1 MEECPIR
8 TRLNREVL
16 GSLGTLQHP
25 NLEDRG
31 GNGGIPNKH
40 LGQPS
45 ILVRSHFAALVAAH
59 ATGGAV
65 FVDSKSAYYSVVR
78 DALIASRRE
87 ESDGTLW
94 ARASALFPL
103 QADRATFVRS
113 IKQGDL
119 LAAFQLPLYL
129 VQYLEAQLGTTWYA
143 MSAPASTTFVA
154 GSGTAPGSPVA
165 DLFFGFLYSR
175 FLIQIEEA
183 LLGEGHCVRLNPS
196 DPKDSVAPTWA
207 DDTALLIGPL
217 RPDRLLPALAGTAFK
232 HYTHLGTVIS
242 HNGSE
247 EPNLQHRAALLRQLF
262 KPLRSR
268 LLYNRWLTQQEK
280 VRLISERVL
289 LRFLYG
295 AGFWAPR
302 TVAERELTLGPI
314 RTTYRQSFR
323 PITGTSSA
331 GFSNQEV
338 ASFLGLPTAEE
349 LLHQARAAAFTEVC
363 DTGSAAVHA
372 LLRRDGTWLGLA
384 WDSFRTVLG
393 EHVPVGLCTSD
404 PPALAELLALLPGG
418 ADQARQLCKRYLK
431 AQCANRAPPP
441 PLAARDAAASEMPKI
456 VEVWR

>member
-1 MEECPIR
+1 MKR
-8 TRLNREVL
+8 
-16 GSLGTLQHP
+16 
-25 NLEDRG
+25 
-31 GNGGIPNKH
+31 
-40 LGQPS
+40 
-45 ILVRSHFAALVAAH
+45 
-59 ATGGAV
+59 
-65 FVDSKSAYYSVVR
+65 
-78 DALIASRRE
+78 
-87 ESDGTLW
+87 
-94 ARASALFPL
+94 
-103 QADRATFVRS
+103 
-113 IKQGDL
+113 DL
-119 LAAFQLPLYL
+119 LCRAGPGIEF
-129 VQYLEAQLGTTWYA
+129 T
-143 MSAPASTTFVA
+143 SAGGVH
-154 GSGTAPGSPVA
+154 
-165 DLFFGFLYSR
+165 GFLR
-175 FLIQIEEA
+175 
-183 LLGEGHCVRLNPS
+183 VVPS
-196 DPKDSVAPTWA
+196 
-207 DDTALLIGPL
+207 
-217 RPDRLLPALAGTAFK
+217 
-232 HYTHLGTVIS
+232 YTHLGTVIS

-456 VEVWR
+456 VEVSHPQLQHVCQTCCAAFLSLRRLSVHRARKHQERAIGCKLAWGSQCERCGVEFWHTTRLAQHLQRSLPCRRVYDHSDTQPTTAQVSGRTAVAWRPATRVAGPRPFWATLSPGDGHAA